1 MFDEEEFER
10 WMKQAERTL
19 KSAERDKNAGDHP
32 WACFKAHQAAEFAIK
47 GLLYGLGIMAYGH
60 SLKKLLEILSQ
71 RIKVP
76 EEIARKAK
84 ILDRHYI
91 PTRYPDAHV
100 EGSPFEFYDEEDS
113 EEALNSSRRILEFV
127 KGVADASLR
136 KRD

>member
-1 MFDEEEFER
+1 MFDKEEFER

-19 KSAERDKNAGDHP
+19 KSAERDKNATDYS

-76 EEIARKAK
+76 EEILRKAK

-91 PTRYPDAHV
+91 PTRYPDAHIA
-100 EGSPFEFYDEEDS
+100 GSPFEFYDEEDA
-113 EEALNSSRRILEFV
+113 EEALKSAERILEFV

-136 KRD
+136 EGD